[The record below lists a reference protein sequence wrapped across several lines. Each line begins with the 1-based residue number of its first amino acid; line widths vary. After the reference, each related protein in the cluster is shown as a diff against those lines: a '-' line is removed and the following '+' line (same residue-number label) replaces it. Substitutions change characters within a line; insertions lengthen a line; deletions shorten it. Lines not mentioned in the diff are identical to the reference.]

1 MPLVTGPYVSVHVP
15 DATEAVHNLAS
26 GTAAGFCLEA
36 AMHTSR
42 RVISHYTT
50 LANIAASAPGANVR
64 AAPSQPS
71 RHQHPA
77 QPSPQHPS
85 PAASSQHAHP
95 SASPSQPPHTSFP
108 HAQPVL
114 QPPHQAA
121 SSPHV
126 ERPTASTGT
135 SNTSTGSITSSSSNG
150 SSSNS
155 STGSSSSS
163 KTASASTPTVTSV
176 VTRGTYSSSST
187 SSRCPAQITPRAS
200 LLSGLTVAGI
210 ARGSVANLIAGS
222 VWSGMFGSV
231 YVPVSQSVE
240 ATLARANRRSKQHPH
255 DSAEHTHHI
264 GHAARH
270 VDTDR
275 SHERSVTQQAAQGDA
290 RVAHDGT
297 SGSSSSGGS
306 SADAGGCS
314 STSHSSDVGSR
325 IHQSTS
331 GRQRQR
337 QRDRQSHSDHSH
349 AGSAI
354 DSGCLWLVPACAAGA
369 ASLVSSAVRVPLEEV
384 TAWQARRGGHASSAL
399 QVGTALGSCG
409 VPVTERAVHRALC
422 AHSALCT
429 QRSAHRVVSA
439 WQLCNRAL
447 CAQSAL
453 CTQLCAHSSV
463 QTAAGAATAGAMRV
477 VSHAAGGSRAPCPV
491 IVSEQVSALCDAY
504 RWALLHAAG
513 TPFATERVTRC
524 RSVVKSQGVGGLYR
538 GWGRSV
544 ACGVPLDAALFTIYD
559 ALKQRG
565 VAHQGGERELHAH
578 ETAIAGGVS
587 GVLAATLT
595 VPLDVAFAER
605 STSSVNSSSQCTIA
619 SLTDRRAVLT
629 GLSEA
634 RCTRDASLVASGSG
648 SGSSRGS
655 GSGSS
660 GSSSSGSC
668 SSGSRGSGSRGSGSG
683 SSFSNDGG
691 GSSGKAPASAAVT
704 PSGRSAG
711 ALYTAGLR
719 AHFWK
724 AAHKVGWTAFGS
736 AVFFPC
742 LEAGI
747 VAFDV
752 HLHETDLGSGDEDEH
767 PQCRISGI
775 PIAGMHVYH

>member
-1 MPLVTGPYVSVHVP
+1 
-15 DATEAVHNLAS
+15 
-26 GTAAGFCLEA
+26 
-36 AMHTSR
+36 MHTSR

-331 GRQRQR
+331 GVSSGGQEHTDSHHGSGSASASA
-337 QRDRQSHSDHSH
+337 DRQSHSDHSH

-399 QVGTALGSCG
+399 Q
-409 VPVTERAVHRALC
+409 
-422 AHSALCT
+422 
-429 QRSAHRVVSA
+429 
-439 WQLCNRAL
+439 
-447 CAQSAL
+447 
-453 CTQLCAHSSV
+453 
-463 QTAAGAATAGAMRV
+463 
-477 VSHAAGGSRAPCPV
+477 
-491 IVSEQVSALCDAY
+491 
-504 RWALLHAAG
+504 
-513 TPFATERVTRC
+513 C

-587 GVLAATLT
+587 GVLA
-595 VPLDVAFAER
+595 VA
-605 STSSVNSSSQCTIA
+605 
-619 SLTDRRAVLT
+619 
-629 GLSEA
+629 
-634 RCTRDASLVASGSG
+634 VA
-648 SGSSRGS
+648 
-655 GSGSS
+655 
-660 GSSSSGSC
+660 
-668 SSGSRGSGSRGSGSG
+668 
-683 SSFSNDGG
+683 
-691 GSSGKAPASAAVT
+691 AAAVE
-704 PSGRSAG
+704 AV
-711 ALYTAGLR
+711 
-719 AHFWK
+719 
-724 AAHKVGWTAFGS
+724 AAAAVAAAAVAAAAAAAEAVAVEAAAVGWTAFGS